1 MIGTGF
7 KGQKI
12 PLGVYTFQVDIKI
25 TPLQKVSVL
34 NLVEVVL
41 EI

>member
-12 PLGVYTFQVDIKI
+12 PLSVYTFQVDIKI
-25 TPLQKVSVL
+25 TPIAKSERVKLGQ
-34 NLVEVVL
+34 NFA
-41 EI
+41 